1 MWSVSGL
8 ASGGLSAGPHPGSS
22 GSRDPDRTKIEQIVN
37 TYTKRERGRD
47 IDTDTDKERDRE
59 EREGEEG
66 M

>member
-1 MWSVSGL
+1 MWSVSGP
-8 ASGGLSAGPHPGSS
+8 ASGGSSGGPHPGSS
-22 GSRDPDRTKIEQIVN
+22 GSRDPDRTKIEHIVN

-47 IDTDTDKERDRE
+47 IDTDKERDRE